1 MKAFADQAA
10 MVTMRSHAKT
20 PQPLYPPVGA
30 LIDEQQVQL
39 LGGHANQLRELAG
52 HRRLLALQLLL
63 LLLLPR
69 LALLLRVLLPM
80 GAA

>member
-1 MKAFADQAA
+1 
-10 MVTMRSHAKT
+10 MVTSRSHAET
-20 PQPLYPPVGA
+20 PQALYPPVGA

-39 LGGHANQLRELAG
+39 LGGHASQLRELAG

-63 LLLLPR
+63 LLLLLPR
-69 LALLLRVLLPM
+69 LTLLLRVLLPM